1 MIGCSSRLDRACTLV
16 MHSKYQYARITFS
29 RLPCALCQGL
39 HTTWSHTFSRK
50 WLRRPELLR
59 KGVWDAR
66 LPQHS
71 KYHCTNGPMVFH
83 ASGYFTQV
91 AKTSGTPA
99 QRCLG
104 CSAAAA
110 QQIPLHE
117 WAHGFSR
124 KWLRR
129 PELLCK
135 GVWDARLPQHS
146 KYHCTNG
153 PMVRLSQHSK
163 YHFTNGP
170 MVGAPAPVQHRPGNL
185 REDH

>member
-1 MIGCSSRLDRACTLV
+1 MIGCSSRLDRACTRV

-50 WLRRPELLR
+50 WLICHFLKVAVRS
-59 KGVWDAR
+59 
-66 LPQHS
+66 LPGS
-71 KYHCTNGPMVFH
+71 SYDMVAHF
-83 ASGYFTQV
+83 FTQV

-117 WAHGFSR
+117 WAHGFSP

-129 PELLCK
+129 PELLRK
-135 GVWDARLPQHS
+135 GVWDARPPQHS